1 MKLAI
6 RPIQGEFCAE
16 VIGADL
22 SRPMDDAG
30 FAQIERAWTRHS
42 ILVFRDARMTP
53 EQQIAFT
60 RRFGPLHIME
70 PLQYN
75 LPDHPE
81 IFVVSNVEE
90 GGKAIGMKRA
100 GWGWHSDGEDKAMPN
115 AGSFLYALELPP
127 EGGDTLFADM
137 YGAFESLPPDVQRQ
151 IMGKRACFSRVR
163 LHHVHY
169 PHLPALT
176 EEEKVKRP
184 DVWHPLTRRHPKSG
198 WTALYVGRWAC
209 EVEGLPAAEG
219 EELIRHLQEFA
230 VQSERVYRHRW
241 RPGDAVLWD
250 NRCAQH
256 CATPFDDEKYRRHMH
271 RTTIEGE
278 VPLMATA
285 PTLRSQPRSALS
297 RQGSPSVSG

>member
-1 MKLAI
+1 MQV
-6 RPIQGEFCAE
+6 RPLQGEFAAE

-22 SRPMDDAG
+22 PRMGAQE
-30 FAQIERAWTRHS
+30 FAQVEAAWTRHS

-53 EQQIAFT
+53 EEHIAFT

-75 LPDHPE
+75 LPGHPE

-90 GGKAIGMKRA
+90 GGKALGMKRA
-100 GWGWHSDGEDKAMPN
+100 GWGWHSDGEDKALPN
-115 AGSFLYALELPP
+115 AGSFLHSLELPP

-137 YGAFESLPPDVQRQ
+137 YAAFESLPADVLSK
-151 IMGKRACFSRVR
+151 IMGRKACFSRIR

-176 EEEKVKRP
+176 DEDKRKKP
-184 DVWHPLTRRHPKSG
+184 DVWHPIARRHPKSG

-209 EVEGLPAAEG
+209 EIEGLSAAEG
-219 EELIRHLQEFA
+219 TELVEFLQHFA
-230 VQSERVYRHRW
+230 VRPEFVYRHRW
-241 RPGDAVLWD
+241 RKGDAVLWD

-278 VPLMATA
+278 TPLMASA
-285 PTLRSQPRSALS
+285 PVFRSSSLAL
-297 RQGSPSVSG
+297 Q

>member
-22 SRPMDDAG
+22 ARPMDDATAA
-30 FAQIERAWTRHS
+30 AQFSEIERAWTRHS
-42 ILVFRDARMTP
+42 ILVFRDVRMTP
-53 EQQIAFT
+53 EQHIAFT

-75 LPDHPE
+75 LAGHPE
-81 IFVVSNVEE
+81 IFIVSNVEE
-90 GGKAIGMKRA
+90 GGKAVGMKRA
-100 GWGWHSDGEDKAMPN
+100 GWGWHSDGEDKAIPN
-115 AGSFLYALELPP
+115 AGSFLHALELPS

-137 YGAFESLPPDVQRQ
+137 YGAFEGLDAGTRNT
-151 IMGKRACFSRVR
+151 ILGRRGCFSRVR
-163 LHHVHY
+163 LHQVHY

-176 EEEKVKRP
+176 EEDKRKRP
-184 DVWHPLTRRHPKSG
+184 DVWHPMTRRHPKSG

-209 EVEGLPAAEG
+209 EVEGMPEAEG
-219 EELIRHLQEFA
+219 AELIRTLQEFS
-230 VQSERVYRHRW
+230 VRPEFVYRHRW
-241 RPGDAVLWD
+241 RPGDAVLWG

-285 PTLRSQPRSALS
+285 PAFRSSSLATH
-297 RQGSPSVSG
+297 